1 MIKHMVD
8 VYIVT
13 DSYQIQTLNKYKE
26 LKEQTREFDQRNGN
40 LQRRIEQILQL
51 VNPNIN
57 NN

>member
-1 MIKHMVD
+1 MVD

-40 LQRRIEQILQL
+40 LQRRIEQIL
-51 VNPNIN
+51 
-57 NN
+57 